1 MRFAGGLLPFVLHV
15 GSSLRRQLDLL
26 RRLAGFR
33 RLFLATLGSGLG
45 TWLAYV
51 ALVIDVYGR
60 TGSGTWVSALLIADF
75 LPSVAIGILAGSLVD
90 RLSRKGLMIGSDL
103 VRLGLFCAL
112 PFAPSA
118 TAIVALATGVGF
130 ATGFFRPAVYAGL
143 PNLVDDAELG
153 SANSLLQ
160 SVENLTWTIG
170 PLVGGILVAAWG
182 PHVAY
187 WLNAAT
193 FAVSAALLVGIPGGL
208 LQAARA
214 RSEGF
219 RRDFAAGLRL
229 VTRSRPLLTILVAW
243 NLFMFALA
251 GVNVAEVVLA
261 KVSFHAGDFGYGLL
275 VGAAGL
281 GLTAGS
287 FVAGPL
293 VERRTIGGVYGLSI
307 GLIAAGIAAAAISPD
322 VWVATIGVFGYGF
335 GNGVAVVCNAL
346 LVQRGAP
353 DELRGRAFTLLMSAN
368 FAVLGVG
375 MIVAGPLTDAVGA
388 RWVWGGAAAIC
399 AVASLT
405 GAVMARGFGRASAEE
420 VPAGA
425 GLPAEAEPL
434 ASVERAS

>member
-1 MRFAGGLLPFVLHV
+1 M
-15 GSSLRRQLDLL
+15 
-26 RRLAGFR
+26 
-33 RLFLATLGSGLG
+33 
-45 TWLAYV
+45 
-51 ALVIDVYGR
+51 
-60 TGSGTWVSALLIADF
+60 
-75 LPSVAIGILAGSLVD
+75 
-90 RLSRKGLMIGSDL
+90 
-103 VRLGLFCAL
+103 
-112 PFAPSA
+112 
-118 TAIVALATGVGF
+118 IVALATGVGF

-143 PNLVDDAELG
+143 PNLVDDVELG

-170 PLVGGILVAAWG
+170 PLVGGVLVAGWG

-193 FAVSAALLVGIPGGL
+193 FAVSAALLAGIPGGL

-243 NLFMFALA
+243 NLFMFASA

-293 VERRTIGGVYGLSI
+293 VERRTVGGVYGLSI

-353 DELRGRAFTLLMSAN
+353 DRFRGRAFTVLMSSNVTFLALGM
-368 FAVLGVG
+368 VL
-375 MIVAGPLTDAVGA
+375 AGRLTDAVGP
-388 RWVWGGAAAIC
+388 RWVWAAA
-399 AVASLT
+399 AVLSAMA
-405 GAVMARGFGRASAEE
+405 AVVGFTLARRAAEMPSETVEPVQAPVEPEPEAAVEAHGRTRQ
-420 VPAGA
+420 
-425 GLPAEAEPL
+425 
-434 ASVERAS
+434 RAI